1 MFMQPLAERKRYGS
15 GLIESKVEAREFDM
29 RNFIMALSAAAVV
42 IPTTMAVPVSGAEAR
57 RHHHC
62 APRVYTRNGHTYC
75 RHSDGTT
82 GLIVGGVGG
91 AVAGSAIAGRGNG
104 TLGAIIGGVG
114 GALGGRA
121 IDRSMTAS
129 RRCR

>member
-57 RHHHC
+57 RHHHY

-121 IDRSMTAS
+121 IDRSDDP
-129 RRCR
+129 RYCRH